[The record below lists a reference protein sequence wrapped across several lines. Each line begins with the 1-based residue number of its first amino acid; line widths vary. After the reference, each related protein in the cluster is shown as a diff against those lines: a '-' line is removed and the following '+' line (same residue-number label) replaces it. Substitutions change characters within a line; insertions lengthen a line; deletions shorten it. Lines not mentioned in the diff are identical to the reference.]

1 MTTLTYYLV
10 RSTLFL
16 LVCPSPFVIIHS
28 VNLKY
33 SLLFLS
39 SSRHLFRT
47 ESRYRFMFHQRCIQN
62 PVKHLRW
69 SVLNKSLNINLLFFE
84 TKENENHVNES
95 WHTHAQEQ
103 YVRLHDVKNPHI
115 SLVPHEKPCKK
126 YYFSSKNMAPGLV
139 SMLLALNV
147 DTTKTYFLCYY
158 IWIKTLYNTLF
169 MLLHWNVSTQLCIIT
184 QPSFQ

>member
-69 SVLNKSLNINLLFFE
+69 SVLNKSLNINLLFSFCF
-84 TKENENHVNES
+84 
-95 WHTHAQEQ
+95 Q
-103 YVRLHDVKNPHI
+103 YFSYSLFFICCFFSFDFVFWNKKKWKPRHRELTYACAGAVCLHDVKNFTTW
-115 SLVPHEKPCKK
+115 CKK
-126 YYFSSKNMAPGLV
+126 S
-139 SMLLALNV
+139 
-147 DTTKTYFLCYY
+147 TYLTCAT
-158 IWIKTLYNTLF
+158 WKA
-169 MLLHWNVSTQLCIIT
+169 M
-184 QPSFQ
+184 